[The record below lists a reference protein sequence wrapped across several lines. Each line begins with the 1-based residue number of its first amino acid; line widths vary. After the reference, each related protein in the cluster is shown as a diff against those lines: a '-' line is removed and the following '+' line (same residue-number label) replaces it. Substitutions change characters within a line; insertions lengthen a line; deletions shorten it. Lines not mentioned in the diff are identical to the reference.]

1 MGGGTSQRSPARVRA
16 GGPFPVP
23 GNAGLVLQRGRYV
36 SARVLATGHHAL
48 MFRWLALVALVG
60 SLGISTYYRRRARQ
74 EGGTIPRAQ
83 ESVSLRLGRA
93 LIALPLFL
101 GILAYL
107 INPRWMAWGELALP
121 GWLRWVGA
129 LIGLLTIP
137 GAYWVFTSIGR
148 NVSETVLTKRDHEL
162 VTRGPYR
169 WIRHP
174 LYTNGIALLLAIGLM
189 AANWFMLGFTLI
201 GLIAIRFAVVPLEE
215 RELTNKFGQEYRDYM
230 SSTGRFLPRLGRTP
244 VGVA

>member
-1 MGGGTSQRSPARVRA
+1 
-16 GGPFPVP
+16 
-23 GNAGLVLQRGRYV
+23 
-36 SARVLATGHHAL
+36 

-60 SLGISTYYRRRARQ
+60 CLGISSYYRRRARQ
-74 EGGTIPRAQ
+74 EGGTIPRAH
-83 ESVSLRLGRA
+83 ESVRLRLGRA

-101 GILAYL
+101 SILAYL
-107 INPRWMAWGELALP
+107 INPRWMAWAELSAP
-121 GWLRWVGA
+121 AWVRWAGVV
-129 LIGLLTIP
+129 IGLLTVP

-148 NVSETVLTKRDHEL
+148 NVSETVLTKPDHEL

-189 AANWFMLGFTLI
+189 AANWFILGFTLI
-201 GLIAIRFAVVPLEE
+201 GSLAIRFAVVPIEE
-215 RELTNKFGQEYRDYM
+215 RELADKFGDQYREYM
-230 SSTGRFLPRLGRTP
+230 TSTGRFLPRLRRTP